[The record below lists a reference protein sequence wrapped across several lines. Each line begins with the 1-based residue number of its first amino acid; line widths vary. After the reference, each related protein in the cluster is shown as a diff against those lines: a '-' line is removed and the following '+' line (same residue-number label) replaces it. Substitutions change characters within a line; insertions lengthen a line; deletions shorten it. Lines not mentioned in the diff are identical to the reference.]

1 MKFKIL
7 VPLCNQDGI
16 SIPVRPVQRLE
27 RKQRREPWTQCCPCL
42 DQIPW
47 RHVLYHFLWQFL
59 QQSIPFKLFDKG
71 LYGIGTARMD
81 RKGMPK
87 MKPDK
92 QMKKGDHECQFTDK
106 VTCCKWFDRRSVTM
120 LFSNISGIQSTL
132 TVQQRMKKST
142 TKIPVLCPNVI

>member
-1 MKFKIL
+1 M
-7 VPLCNQDGI
+7 QSRRD
-16 SIPVRPVQRLE
+16 VREENLGPSAALALTKSLE
-27 RKQRREPWTQCCPCL
+27 GTYCTIFFDNFFNSPSL
-42 DQIPW
+42 I
-47 RHVLYHFLWQFL
+47 
-59 QQSIPFKLFDKG
+59 IKLFDKG

-120 LFSNISGIQSTL
+120 LFSNISGIQSTS
-132 TVQQRMKKST
+132 TVQQRMKQST
-142 TKIPVLCPNVI
+142 TKIPVPCPNVI